1 MSETAERISQAEEY
15 LTCQSLQILEEFH
28 TDTGYYFTE
37 KFFVQPQIIQTYALQ
52 QAMENLAG
60 RRKDISAVHYEKVLA
75 LYEMQTGRKI
85 SLPYCME
92 ARKDY
97 DGVKL
102 YLLNKEERRKRKTEE
117 WELIVPGKAIC
128 PLGTFSAEIFLY
140 EGQKIEEKKY
150 TKWLD
155 YDKIKQELSI
165 RTRQPG
171 DFLIVDD
178 KGSSKKLNRYFID
191 EKIPSEERDSILLLC
206 TGSEVLWVVG
216 GRINENYKIAPRT
229 RRILEIQYQGGKDN
243 HE

>member
-1 MSETAERISQAEEY
+1 MA
-15 LTCQSLQILEEFH
+15 
-28 TDTGYYFTE
+28 
-37 KFFVQPQIIQTYALQ
+37 KK
-52 QAMENLAG
+52 
-60 RRKDISAVHYEKVLA
+60 RRKPKMEFRYYQMPAGTTILDLLGQKSVQNYENDVDYLHFHNY
-75 LYEMQTGRKI
+75 LEIGFCYEGDGFMAFGEAEMRFSGRKI

-155 YDKIKQELSI
+155 YDKIKKNPCI
-165 RTRQPG
+165 RTRRTG
-171 DFLIVDD
+171 DYMIINAQ
-178 KGSSKKLNRYFID
+178 GNTKKLNRCMID
-191 EKIPSEERDSILLLC
+191 AKIPADQREKIPLVVCEN
-206 TGSEVLWVVG
+206 EVLWMVG
-216 GRINENYKIAPRT
+216 SRMNERYKINPQT
-229 RRILEIQYQGGKDN
+229 RKVLVLNYQGGYQN
-243 HE
+243 E